1 MSLTDTQ
8 IRELCSK
15 MNIPLAKD
23 GIIFKD
29 ELPTKLEYNKA
40 YFINLEDEYNA
51 EGRLN
56 TGSHWTAFIIVKY
69 PTGEIDPMYMD
80 AYGMPPP
87 EIVKE
92 RLMKF
97 CGKKIPFNTKDIQS
111 LMANACGWYCCAWL
125 HYLFNFPHR
134 IGDIYMDTEKFLG
147 YFDDLNK
154 SIDFKKNEYILK
166 HFFQSADPALRRAI
180 EVIAPTEQITDDT
193 NGGIDGFNE
202 EGVRMARPTMTGRTG
217 LNQ

>member
-1 MSLTDTQ
+1 MSLTDGQ

-15 MNIPLAKD
+15 MNIPLANN

-29 ELPTKLEYNKA
+29 ELPNKLEYNKG
-40 YFINLEDEYNA
+40 YFINLEDEYDGN
-51 EGRLN
+51 GMLN
-56 TGSHWTAFIIVKY
+56 SGSHWTCFIIVKY
-69 PTGEIDPMYMD
+69 PTGEIDPMYFD

-92 RLMKF
+92 KIMKF
-97 CGKKIPFNTKDIQS
+97 ANKKVPFNTKDIQS
-111 LMANACGWYCCAWL
+111 LMANACGWYCCAYL
-125 HYLFNFPHR
+125 HYIFNYPHR
-134 IGDIYMDTEKFLG
+134 IGDIYEDTEQFLS

-180 EVIAPTEQITDDT
+180 EVVAPTEEITDDN

-202 EGVRMARPTMTGRTG
+202 DGVRMVVETKMVEK
-217 LNQ
+217 